1 MNEATRQYKQ
11 QAGDAAPEKDSE
23 QRFAYVFVQY
33 KPEIDR
39 KKYWTHDELKKQAA
53 TIETRWKII
62 QKKRNEKK
70 TTHTHTH
77 THMEETLKHQNN
89 NNHNYKQQDARIRE
103 LLLYRCGIFIHIAFA
118 ANLLTCV
125 CWTDIEWR
133 MHVYAMHSYQ
143 RKPYVMCTLAIVRC
157 LFRISPHSQVL
168 DILLEQRILQCIAA
182 YLCALHGFKSPQMQ
196 RIYQVQRHT
205 CTTFFSMDWLFV
217 YV

>member
-1 MNEATRQYKQ
+1 MPRQRRTVNNGLHMYSCSINQKLTGKSIEHTTNWRNKRLQSKRDEKLYK
-11 QAGDAAPEKDSE
+11 
-23 QRFAYVFVQY
+23 R
-33 KPEIDR
+33 R
-39 KKYWTHDELKKQAA
+39 
-53 TIETRWKII
+53 ETK
-62 QKKRNEKK
+62 KK